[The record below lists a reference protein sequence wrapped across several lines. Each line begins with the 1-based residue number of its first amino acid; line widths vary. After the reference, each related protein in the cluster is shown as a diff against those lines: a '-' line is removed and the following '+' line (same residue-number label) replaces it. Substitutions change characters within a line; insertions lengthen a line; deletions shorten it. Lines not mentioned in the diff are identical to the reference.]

1 MSDRIDDLA
10 ALVSS
15 QVQPLICEARDQINE
30 AINAALEEAQEGD
43 GKSTLGLSISVKWDL
58 DSNTVTVSLP
68 VAVKRR
74 FEVIGKL
81 EDKNQVKMNL
91 E

>member
-43 GKSTLGLSISVKWDL
+43 GKSTLSLSISVKWDL

-74 FEVIGKL
+74 FEVIAKL

>member
-10 ALVSS
+10 WLVSS

-43 GKSTLGLSISVKWDL
+43 GKSTLSLSISVKWDL

>member
-43 GKSTLGLSISVKWDL
+43 GKSTLSLSISVKWDL

>member
-43 GKSTLGLSISVKWDL
+43 GKSTLGLSISVEWDL
-58 DSNTVTVSLP
+58 DSNTVTVSL
-68 VAVKRR
+68 
-74 FEVIGKL
+74 
-81 EDKNQVKMNL
+81 NMNL
-91 E
+91 

>member
-1 MSDRIDDLA
+1 MSDRIDQLA
-10 ALVSS
+10 ALVAS

-43 GKSTLGLSISVKWDL
+43 GKSTLSLSISVKWDL

>member
-10 ALVSS
+10 ALVAS

-43 GKSTLGLSISVKWDL
+43 GKSTLSLSISVKWDL

>member
-10 ALVSS
+10 ALVAS

>member
-10 ALVSS
+10 WLVSS
-15 QVQPLICEARDQINE
+15 QVQPLICEASDQINE

-43 GKSTLGLSISVKWDL
+43 GKSTLSLSISVKWDL